1 MSLMTPC
8 CATTLSKFTT
18 PTIWICS
25 FGRFFLIEGVDVCL
39 LLNPLRYL
47 PLFRK
52 MKWTETKKLPLKI
65 HGHCVVSE
73 NGLVYCIGGKTD
85 DK

>member
-1 MSLMTPC
+1 MSLMTLL
-8 CATTLSKFTT
+8 CATTLSKFST
-18 PTIWICS
+18 PIIWIY
-25 FGRFFLIEGVDVCL
+25 FLIKE
-39 LLNPLRYL
+39 LLNMLL
-47 PLFRK
+47 HFAFCRK

>member
-1 MSLMTPC
+1 MHWC
-8 CATTLSKFTT
+8 VFTL
-18 PTIWICS
+18 
-25 FGRFFLIEGVDVCL
+25 EDVIL
-39 LLNPLRYL
+39 SA
-47 PLFRK
+47 LFRK
-52 MKWTETKKLPLKI
+52 MKWTESKKLPLKI

>member
-1 MSLMTPC
+1 MSLMTLL
-8 CATTLSKFTT
+8 CATTLSEFSNLLRKA
-18 PTIWICS
+18 
-25 FGRFFLIEGVDVCL
+25 FLLKKKNKKKTV
-39 LLNPLRYL
+39 LLNWSLYL
-47 PLFRK
+47 SFFRK

>member
-1 MSLMTPC
+1 MSLMTLF
-8 CATTLSKFTT
+8 CAMTLSKSST
-18 PTIWICS
+18 PTIWIRS
-25 FGRFFLIEGVDVCL
+25 LFL
-39 LLNPLRYL
+39 LLNT
-47 PLFRK
+47 FDFICHFFCRK
-52 MKWTETKKLPLKI
+52 MKWTDTKKLPLKI

>member
-1 MSLMTPC
+1 MSLMTLL
-8 CATTLSKFTT
+8 CATTLSEFSNLLGKA
-18 PTIWICS
+18 
-25 FGRFFLIEGVDVCL
+25 FLLKKKPVV
-39 LLNPLRYL
+39 LLNWSFYL
-47 PLFRK
+47 SLFRK
-52 MKWTETKKLPLKI
+52 MKWTETKKLPVKI